1 MISNR
6 IVSIS
11 ILSVLLLAMSFTLY
25 SCFNVSSGEYYGGKD
40 RVALL
45 RIEGV
50 ITSGEAAGS
59 FFGATGA
66 HSDSI
71 ISALREA
78 IEDDSIKALVVRV
91 NSPGGSAAASEEIFN
106 ALVEVKEAGKPI
118 IVSMADVAAS
128 GGYFVSAPAD
138 FIYANATTL
147 TGSIGVIMQI
157 PNFEGLFE
165 LLGVNMRTLKAGEFK
180 DIGSAYR
187 PMTDEEREMLETMLA
202 DTHDVFIDYVARGR
216 QNLDIEQVR
225 TLATGQIWS
234 GNQALEVGL
243 IDGIGGLRDAILKA
257 AELAGIEGEPVIEEL
272 GKTNILDEILGFEQA
287 SVLPIPTDRFSFL
300 ARFMYLQPLLVDE
313 RFSQIYR

>member
-25 SCFNVSSGEYYGGKD
+25 SCFNVSTGEYYGGKD

-59 FFGATGA
+59 FFGVTGA
-66 HSDSI
+66 YSDSI
-71 ISALREA
+71 VSALREA
-78 IEDDSIKALVVRV
+78 IEDDAIKALVVRV

-106 ALVEVKEAGKPI
+106 ALVEVKEAGKPVV
-118 IVSMADVAAS
+118 VSMADVAAS

-147 TGSIGVIMQI
+147 TGSIGVIMEI

-165 LLGVNMRTLKAGEFK
+165 LIGVNMRTFKAGEFK

-187 PMTDEEREMLETMLA
+187 PMTDEEKAMLEALLA
-202 DTHDVFIDYVARGR
+202 DTHDVFIDYVALGR
-216 QNLDIEQVR
+216 QNLDIEKVR

-234 GNQALEVGL
+234 GNQALEAGL
-243 IDGIGGLRDAILKA
+243 IDDIGGLRDAILKA
-257 AELAGIEGEPVIEEL
+257 GELAGIEGEPVIEEL
-272 GKTNILDEILGFEQA
+272 GKTNILDEILGIEQTG
-287 SVLPIPTDRFSFL
+287 VLPIPTDRFSFL
-300 ARFMYLQPLLVDE
+300 ARFMFLQPLLVDE

>member
-1 MISNR
+1 M
-6 IVSIS
+6 
-11 ILSVLLLAMSFTLY
+11 
-25 SCFNVSSGEYYGGKD
+25 
-40 RVALL
+40 ALL

-59 FFGATGA
+59 LFGATGA
-66 HSDSI
+66 HSDTI
-71 ISALREA
+71 ISILREA
-78 IEDDSIKALVVRV
+78 VEDDTIKALVVRV

-106 ALVEVKEAGKPI
+106 ALMEVKDAGKPVV
-118 IVSMADVAAS
+118 VSMADVAAS

-165 LLGVNMRTLKAGEFK
+165 LLGVNMRTFKAGEFK

-187 PMTDEEREMLETMLA
+187 PMTDAERAMLEALLA
-202 DTHDVFIDYVARGR
+202 DTHEVFMDYVAQGR
-216 QNLDIEQVR
+216 KNLEIEDVR
-225 TLATGQIWS
+225 LLATGQIWS

-243 IDGIGGLRDAILKA
+243 IDGIGGLRGAILKA

-272 GKTNILDEILGFEQA
+272 GKTNILDEILGVEQT

>member
-25 SCFNVSSGEYYGGKD
+25 SCFNVSSGEIYGGKD

-106 ALVEVKEAGKPI
+106 ALMEVKDAGKPI

-138 FIYANATTL
+138 FIFANATTL
-147 TGSIGVIMQI
+147 TGSIGVIMEI

-165 LLGVNMRTLKAGEFK
+165 LLGVNMRTFKAGEFK

-187 PMTDEEREMLETMLA
+187 PMTDAEKAMLEALLA
-202 DTHDVFIDYVARGR
+202 DTHEVFMSYVAQGR

-243 IDGIGGLRDAILKA
+243 IDGIGGLRAAILKA

-272 GKTNILDEILGFEQA
+272 GKTNILDEILGIEQA
-287 SVLPIPTDRFSFL
+287 GVLPIPTDRFSFL